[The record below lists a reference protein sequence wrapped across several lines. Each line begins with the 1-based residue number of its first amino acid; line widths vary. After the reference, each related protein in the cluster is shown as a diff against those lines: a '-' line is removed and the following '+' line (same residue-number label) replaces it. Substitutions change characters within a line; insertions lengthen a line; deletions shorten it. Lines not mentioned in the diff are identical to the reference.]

1 MKKSLAKFIVFASLC
16 LGLASPALA
25 DGTRMLKSTTPASQ
39 NIGGIK
45 CGATDSNSY
54 GTFTVDEQV
63 SAPYN
68 TETSDIVVVKVYS
81 DVTGAVATVDIE
93 QAPTATG
100 PWSASTTITNPAES
114 TVPYTLGRYNWVRIH
129 VTAYTSGN
137 IFGCISAWRGT
148 AQTY

>member
-1 MKKSLAKFIVFASLC
+1 MKTLAKIGILISILV
-16 LGLASPALA
+16 GLASPAMA
-25 DGTRMLKSTTPASQ
+25 DGTRMLRSTTPASQ

-45 CGATDSNSY
+45 CGVADTNNY
-54 GTFTVDEQV
+54 GLYTVDEQV

-81 DVTGAVATVDIE
+81 DVTGAVATVTIE
-93 QAPTATG
+93 QAPTSTG
-100 PWSASTTITNPAES
+100 PWSVSSTITDPAES
-114 TVPYTLGRYNWVRIH
+114 TVPVTLGRYNWVRIH

-148 AQTY
+148 SQTY